1 MKVMALALNQ
11 RHQSNLDSRS
21 ERNLAVAILRQA
33 WHEAVLDLDAVKRH
47 SRKDY
52 RRLKTQAIEW
62 IGSDEDGFTY
72 WCEMADVDHRAI
84 RQKLDARLSLQRPRV
99 QA

>member
-1 MKVMALALNQ
+1 MKVRALAQNL

-33 WHEAVLDLDAVKRH
+33 WHEAVLDLTAVKVH

-52 RRLKTQAIEW
+52 RQLKEQAIDW
-62 IGSDEDGFTY
+62 ISSDEDGFTY
-72 WCEMADVDHRAI
+72 WCELADVDHRAI
-84 RQKLDARLSLQRPRV
+84 RQKLSARLSVQRPYL